1 MYTDTINEV
10 DIEKITAKP
19 NMLIKTFH
27 DRIQTKY
34 KKSWNKIMSEME
46 GKKLDFYHNYK
57 KSI

>member
-1 MYTDTINEV
+1 
-10 DIEKITAKP
+10 
-19 NMLIKTFH
+19 MLIKTFH